1 MLAGI
6 ILNKKMTKHTIQ
18 YEEVVEQTEDVAV
31 CNGCGTEVEEA
42 VETYVSRGHG
52 ETTEIHLH
60 QQCEADLLATS
71 EPDSESS
78 NWNRVPNLEVPETI
92 GVYLTS
98 IKYIAAFAFLPL
110 TFVQVTRFLD
120 KHEDGEPE
128 GAVLFMFC
136 IWLVAAFVGV
146 SVIL

>member
-1 MLAGI
+1 
-6 ILNKKMTKHTIQ
+6 MTKHTIQ
-18 YEEVVEQTEDVAV
+18 YEEVVEQTEEVSV
-31 CNGCGTEVEEA
+31 CNGCGTEVEGD

-60 QQCEADLLATS
+60 QECEADLLATS

-78 NWNRVPNLEVPETI
+78 EWNRVPNLEVPDTI

-110 TFVQVTRFLD
+110 TFVRVSRFISGQ
-120 KHEDGEPE
+120 GELKDDAGPVFTFVLMIIWAIFF
-128 GAVLFMFC
+128 GAV
-136 IWLVAAFVGV
+136 
-146 SVIL
+146 IL

>member
-1 MLAGI
+1 
-6 ILNKKMTKHTIQ
+6 MTKHTIQ
-18 YEEVVEQTEDVAV
+18 YEEVVEQTEEVAV
-31 CNGCGTEVEEA
+31 CNGCGTEVEEGI
-42 VETYVSRGHG
+42 ETYTPSSAFPDDDR
-52 ETTEIHLH
+52 EIHLH

-110 TFVQVTRFLD
+110 TFVRVSRFISSL
-120 KHEDGEPE
+120 E
-128 GAVLFMFC
+128 GTDDDAGPIMVFFLMVVWLF
-136 IWLVAAFVGV
+136 IVGV
-146 SVIL
+146 VIL